1 VLADMKLHNLCL
13 YRYVDIPNRRCV
25 DDMHDGDEWVVNNNY
40 QDDNAALR
48 GYARGGHH
56 YL

>member
-13 YRYVDIPNRRCV
+13 NRYVDIPNRRCV

-48 GYARGGHH
+48 GYARGEHH